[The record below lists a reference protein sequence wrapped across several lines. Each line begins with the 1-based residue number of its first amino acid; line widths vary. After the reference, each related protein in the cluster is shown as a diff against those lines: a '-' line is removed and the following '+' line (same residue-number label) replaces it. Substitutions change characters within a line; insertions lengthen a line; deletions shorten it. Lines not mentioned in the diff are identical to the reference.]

1 MEEDLKTS
9 AKGKIL
15 SIRDLPT
22 LPRVL
27 DEVSR
32 LVQNP
37 NTTIEA
43 IAKVISRDQVLS
55 AKVLKMV
62 NSPVYGFP
70 GRISSIQ
77 HSLVLLGFNVIR
89 GVIIST
95 SVFDI
100 MAKAMEGLWEHSIGC
115 ALATGLIARKAG
127 LKDPEEYS
135 VCGLLHDLGKVVA
148 AVQLPDLHKAVG
160 ETVRSQDL
168 RWLEAE
174 KAVLGFGHD
183 RINSW
188 LAEHWHLPP
197 NIKEAMGSHHFPE
210 RAQLYPLHA
219 AAVHVGDFVV
229 RVFEYGSGG
238 DDQAVPLNPQAL
250 KTLNI
255 SLSDLDS
262 VLDGFAEDLS
272 EVSGVNFMPEDGPAS
287 SGAAAG

>member
-9 AKGKIL
+9 AKGQIL

-22 LPRVL
+22 LPKVL

-32 LVQNP
+32 LVQDP
-37 NTTIEA
+37 NTSIEA

-89 GVIIST
+89 GVIVST

-100 MAKAMEGLWEHSIGC
+100 MTKAMEGLWEHSVGC
-115 ALATGLIARKAG
+115 SLATGLVARAAKV
-127 LKDPEEYS
+127 KDPEEFS

-148 AVQLPDLHKAVG
+148 AVQLPELHKAVA
-160 ETVRSQDL
+160 EAVREQDL
-168 RWLEAE
+168 RWFEAE

-183 RINSW
+183 RINAW
-188 LAEHWHLPP
+188 LAQHWHLPAT
-197 NIKEAMGSHHFPE
+197 IKEAMSSHHNPD
-210 RAQLYPLHA
+210 RAQFYPQHA
-219 AAVHVGDFVV
+219 AAVHLGDFIV
-229 RVFEYGSGG
+229 RIFEYGSGG

-250 KTLNI
+250 KILGLK
-255 SLSDLDS
+255 LSDLDG
-262 VLDGFAEDLS
+262 VLDGFGENLS
-272 EVSGVNFMPEDGPAS
+272 EVSGLNFSPEEP
-287 SGAAAG
+287 

>member
-1 MEEDLKTS
+1 MDEDLKTS

-22 LPRVL
+22 LPKVL
-27 DEVSR
+27 GEVSK
-32 LVQNP
+32 LVENP

-77 HSLVLLGFNVIR
+77 HSLVLLGINVIR

-100 MAKAMEGLWEHSIGC
+100 MAKAMEGLWEHSVGC

-148 AVQLPDLHKAVG
+148 AVQLPELHKAVG

-197 NIKEAMGSHHFPE
+197 TIKEAMGSHHYPE
-210 RAQLYPLHA
+210 RAQLYPMHA
-219 AAVHVGDFVV
+219 AAVHLGDFVV

-238 DDQAVPLNPQAL
+238 DDQAVPLSPQVL

-255 SLSDLDS
+255 KFSDLDS
-262 VLDGFAEDLS
+262 VLDSFAENLS
-272 EVSGVNFMPEDGPAS
+272 EVSGVNFAPEDAMAS
-287 SGAAAG
+287 GGKA

>member
-1 MEEDLKTS
+1 VEEDLKTS
-9 AKGKIL
+9 AKGQIL

-22 LPRVL
+22 LPKVL

-37 NTTIEA
+37 NTSIEA

-100 MAKAMEGLWEHSIGC
+100 MSKAMEGLWEHSVGC
-115 ALATGLIARKAG
+115 ALATGLVARQAK
-127 LKDPEEYS
+127 LKDPEEFS

-148 AVQLPDLHKAVG
+148 AVQLPELHKV
-160 ETVRSQDL
+160 
-168 RWLEAE
+168 
-174 KAVLGFGHD
+174 
-183 RINSW
+183 
-188 LAEHWHLPP
+188 
-197 NIKEAMGSHHFPE
+197 
-210 RAQLYPLHA
+210 
-219 AAVHVGDFVV
+219 
-229 RVFEYGSGG
+229 
-238 DDQAVPLNPQAL
+238 
-250 KTLNI
+250 
-255 SLSDLDS
+255 
-262 VLDGFAEDLS
+262 
-272 EVSGVNFMPEDGPAS
+272 
-287 SGAAAG
+287 

>member
-9 AKGKIL
+9 AKGQIL

-22 LPRVL
+22 LPKVL
-27 DEVSR
+27 EEVTR
-32 LVQNP
+32 LVQDP
-37 NTTIEA
+37 STSIEA

-100 MAKAMEGLWEHSIGC
+100 MSKAMEGLWEHSVGC
-115 ALATGLIARKAG
+115 ALATGLVARQAKM
-127 LKDPEEYS
+127 KDPEEFS

-160 ETVRSQDL
+160 EAVRERDL
-168 RWLEAE
+168 RWFEAE

-183 RINSW
+183 RINAW
-188 LAEHWHLPP
+188 LASHWHLPAT
-197 NIKEAMGSHHFPE
+197 IKEAMSTHHHPE
-210 RAQLYPLHA
+210 RAQFYPLHA
-219 AAVHVGDFVV
+219 AATHIGDFVV
-229 RVFEYGSGG
+229 RVFEYGNGG
-238 DDQAVPLNPQAL
+238 DDQAVPLSPHAF
-250 KTLNI
+250 KVLNLRLADFDAI
-255 SLSDLDS
+255 MDA
-262 VLDGFAEDLS
+262 FAENLADIS
-272 EVSGVNFMPEDGPAS
+272 SVTFGPEDE
-287 SGAAAG
+287 

>member
-1 MEEDLKTS
+1 MDEDLKTS
-9 AKGKIL
+9 AKGQIL

-22 LPRVL
+22 LPKVL

-37 NTTIEA
+37 NTSIEA

-77 HSLVLLGFNVIR
+77 HSLVLLGINVIR

-95 SVFDI
+95 SVFEI
-100 MAKAMEGLWEHSIGC
+100 MSKNMQGLWEHSVGC
-115 ALATGLIARKAG
+115 SLATGLIARKAG
-127 LKDPEEYS
+127 LKDPEEFS

-148 AVQLPDLHKAVG
+148 AVQLPELHKAVS
-160 ETVRSQDL
+160 EAVRERDL

-183 RINSW
+183 RINAW
-188 LAEHWHLPP
+188 LADHWHLPGA
-197 NIKEAMGSHHFPE
+197 IKEAMSSHHRPE
-210 RAQLYPLHA
+210 RAQFYPQHA
-219 AAVHVGDFVV
+219 AAAHVGDFIV

-238 DDQAVPLNPQAL
+238 DDQAAPLSEAAL
-250 KTLNI
+250 GILGLKLG
-255 SLSDLDS
+255 DLDE
-262 VLDGFAEDLS
+262 VMDGFAENLA
-272 EVSGVNFMPEDGPAS
+272 EVSSISFDSEDGAS
-287 SGAAAG
+287 EQGRA

>member
-1 MEEDLKTS
+1 MDEDLKTS
-9 AKGKIL
+9 AKGQIL

-22 LPRVL
+22 LPKVL

-37 NTTIEA
+37 NTSIEA

-77 HSLVLLGFNVIR
+77 HSLVLLGINVIR

-95 SVFDI
+95 SVFEI
-100 MAKAMEGLWEHSIGC
+100 MSKNMQGLWEHSVGC
-115 ALATGLIARKAG
+115 SLATGLIARKAG
-127 LKDPEEYS
+127 LKDPEEFS

-148 AVQLPDLHKAVG
+148 AVQLPELHKAVS
-160 ETVRSQDL
+160 EAVRERDL

-188 LAEHWHLPP
+188 LADHWHLPGT
-197 NIKEAMGSHHFPE
+197 IKEAMSSHHRPE
-210 RAQLYPLHA
+210 RAQFYPQHA
-219 AAVHVGDFVV
+219 AAAHVGDFVV

-238 DDQAVPLNPQAL
+238 DDQAVPLSEAAL
-250 KTLNI
+250 GILGLKLG
-255 SLSDLDS
+255 DLDE
-262 VLDGFAEDLS
+262 VMDGFAENLA
-272 EVSGVNFMPEDGPAS
+272 EVSSISFDSEDGAS
-287 SGAAAG
+287 GKERA

>member
-9 AKGKIL
+9 AKGQIL

-22 LPRVL
+22 LPKVL
-27 DEVSR
+27 DEVTR
-32 LVQNP
+32 LVRDP
-37 NTTIEA
+37 ATSIEA

-95 SVFDI
+95 SVFD
-100 MAKAMEGLWEHSIGC
+100 MMSKTMEGLWEHSVGC
-115 ALATGLIARKAG
+115 ALATGLVARKAG

-148 AVQLPDLHKAVG
+148 AVQLPELHKAVG
-160 ETVRSQDL
+160 EAVRERDL
-168 RWLEAE
+168 RWFEAE

-183 RINSW
+183 RINAW
-188 LAEHWHLPP
+188 LAQHWHLPP
-197 NIKEAMGSHHFPE
+197 NIKEAMGSHHNPE
-210 RAQLYPLHA
+210 RAQFYPQHA
-219 AAVHVGDFVV
+219 AAVHVGDFIV
-229 RVFEYGSGG
+229 RAFEYGNGG
-238 DDQAVPLNPQAL
+238 DDQAVPLTPQAL
-250 KTLNI
+250 AILKLK
-255 SLSDLDS
+255 LGDLDS
-262 VLDGFAEDLS
+262 VLDGFAANLG
-272 EVSGVNFMPEDGPAS
+272 EVSGVNFAPEEV
-287 SGAAAG
+287 

>member
-1 MEEDLKTS
+1 VEEDLKTS
-9 AKGKIL
+9 AKGQIL

-27 DEVSR
+27 DEVSK
-32 LVQNP
+32 LVKNP
-37 NTTIEA
+37 NTSIEA

-70 GRISSIQ
+70 GRISSVQ

-100 MAKAMEGLWEHSIGC
+100 MSKAMQGLWEHSIGC
-115 ALATGLIARKAG
+115 ALATGLVARKAK
-127 LKDPEEYS
+127 LKDPEEFS

-148 AVQLPDLHKAVG
+148 AVQLPELHKAVG
-160 ETVRSQDL
+160 EAVRGQDM
-168 RWLEAE
+168 RWFEAE

-183 RINSW
+183 RINAW
-188 LAEHWHLPP
+188 LADHWHLPAA
-197 NIKEAMGSHHFPE
+197 IKEAMSSHHRPE
-210 RAQLYPLHA
+210 RAQFYPLHA
-219 AAVHVGDFVV
+219 SAAHVGDFIV

-238 DDQAVPLNPQAL
+238 DDQVVPLSEQAL
-250 KTLNI
+250 KILG
-255 SLSDLDS
+255 LKLGDLDEIMDDFS
-262 VLDGFAEDLS
+262 ENLG
-272 EVSGVNFMPEDGPAS
+272 EVSSVTFGPEDEAPAP
-287 SGAAAG
+287 GKA

>member
-9 AKGKIL
+9 TKGQIL

-22 LPRVL
+22 LPKVL
-27 DEVSR
+27 EEVSR
-32 LVQNP
+32 LVQDP
-37 NTTIEA
+37 NTSLEA

-70 GRISSIQ
+70 GRISSVQ
-77 HSLVLLGFNVIR
+77 HALVLLGFNVIR

-95 SVFDI
+95 SVFD
-100 MAKAMEGLWEHSIGC
+100 MMVAAMEGLWEHSIGC
-115 ALATGLIARKAG
+115 SLATGLVARKAG
-127 LKDPEEYS
+127 LKDPDEYS

-148 AVQLPDLHKAVG
+148 AVQLPELHKAVG

-183 RINSW
+183 RINAW
-188 LAEHWHLPP
+188 LAQHWRLPVT
-197 NIKEAMGSHHFPE
+197 IKEAMSYHHFPE
-210 RAQLYPLHA
+210 RAQFYPQHA

-229 RVFEYGSGG
+229 RIFEYGNGG
-238 DDQAVPLNPQAL
+238 DDQAVPLSPAAL
-250 KTLNI
+250 KILGIKVT
-255 SLSDLDS
+255 DLDS
-262 VLDGFAEDLS
+262 VLDGFAENLS
-272 EVSGVNFMPEDGPAS
+272 EVSGVNFAPEAPEK
-287 SGAAAG
+287 AGK

>member
-9 AKGKIL
+9 AKGQIL

-22 LPRVL
+22 LPKVL
-27 DEVSR
+27 DEVTR
-32 LVQNP
+32 LVRDP
-37 NTTIEA
+37 STSIEA

-95 SVFDI
+95 SVFD
-100 MAKAMEGLWEHSIGC
+100 MMSKTMEGLWEHSVGC
-115 ALATGLIARKAG
+115 ALATGLVARKAG

-148 AVQLPDLHKAVG
+148 AVQLPELHKAVG
-160 ETVRSQDL
+160 EAVRERDL
-168 RWLEAE
+168 RWFEAE

-183 RINSW
+183 RINAW
-188 LAEHWHLPP
+188 LAQHWHLPP
-197 NIKEAMGSHHFPE
+197 NIKEAMSSHHNPE

-219 AAVHVGDFVV
+219 AAVHVGDFIV
-229 RVFEYGSGG
+229 RAFEYGSGG
-238 DDQAVPLNPQAL
+238 DDQAVPLAPQAL
-250 KTLNI
+250 TTLK
-255 SLSDLDS
+255 LKLGDLDS
-262 VLDGFAEDLS
+262 VLDAFAANLG
-272 EVSGVNFMPEDGPAS
+272 EVSGVNFAPEEA
-287 SGAAAG
+287 